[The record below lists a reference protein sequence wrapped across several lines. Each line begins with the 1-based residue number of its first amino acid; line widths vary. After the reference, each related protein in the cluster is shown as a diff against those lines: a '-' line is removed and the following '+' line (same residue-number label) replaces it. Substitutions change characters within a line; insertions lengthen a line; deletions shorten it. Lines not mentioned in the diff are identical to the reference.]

1 MRNVKSNRAKLLP
14 PKDGCRFISNHFS
27 WSFLDFLKEFNRCVS
42 NHETDSSITT
52 YYSSFAAQLLP
63 PHLYQEALS
72 CHAAGNEILRHFWA
86 STSMDKAAKHLRMIE
101 SLKKIRDENV
111 KSLMIQASSLG
122 TDCLDAMK
130 MVGVNCRCAFWNMT
144 GVKCK

>member
-14 PKDGCRFISNHFS
+14 PKDGCMFTSKHFFS
-27 WSFLDFLKEFNRCVS
+27 CLFLDSSKESNRRVS
-42 NHETDSSITT
+42 NRETDSSLTT
-52 YYSSFAAQLLP
+52 FYSSFAAQLLP

-122 TDCLDAMK
+122 TDCLDSMK
-130 MVGVNCRCAFWNMT
+130 MVSVNYGCAF
-144 GVKCK
+144 